1 MNIRALQRLMSML
14 LIESNRLLISERLI
28 EREAMLSFFRAL
40 AQENPLVYA
49 LLLQQNRDCYYEL
62 SMLEILNDRQLLR
75 LLASVSSALSSPVVI
90 RDNPF
95 LQGNRGELR
104 FSDINNYYLNS
115 WGGVVP
121 PLFRDAVVRH
131 QPSVMM
137 PHHLHGHP
145 PSRVITPSSPQIH
158 GHFNPNAGY
167 HQHHMFAQ
175 GPRADMSRPR
185 SQPDMPGS
193 RGPASG
199 HFHGHR

>member
-95 LQGNRGELR
+95 FNFAIPVCAFDQTN
-104 FSDINNYYLNS
+104 
-115 WGGVVP
+115 
-121 PLFRDAVVRH
+121 
-131 QPSVMM
+131 
-137 PHHLHGHP
+137 HHAP
-145 PSRVITPSSPQIH
+145 IIATR
-158 GHFNPNAGY
+158 
-167 HQHHMFAQ
+167 
-175 GPRADMSRPR
+175 
-185 SQPDMPGS
+185 
-193 RGPASG
+193 
-199 HFHGHR
+199 